1 MPFLDTQP
9 ALEEAQAVSANHVA
23 LLLIE
28 VEIVAY
34 NLFYDNPSWGVLIY
48 YLFVLDKWGVNL
60 LTKSNGTTLLGQ
72 TQGFSLTMSNL
83 IVTAAQVTKLN
94 TNDMHDLNIG
104 MTGILQLITN
114 VNLMLL
120 PVQMVLIKNLKYGFP
135 RKNRWH
141 SNNISSM
148 IWQSTICYI

>member
-34 NLFYDNPSWGVLIY
+34 NLFYDNPSWGALIY
-48 YLFVLDKWGVNL
+48 YFFVLDKWGVNL

-72 TQGFSLTMSNL
+72 TQVS
-83 IVTAAQVTKLN
+83 
-94 TNDMHDLNIG
+94 H
-104 MTGILQLITN
+104 
-114 VNLMLL
+114 L
-120 PVQMVLIKNLKYGFP
+120 PCRI
-135 RKNRWH
+135 
-141 SNNISSM
+141 
-148 IWQSTICYI
+148 